1 MTVADEPDRGPRQ
14 PGQGGGHELFLAQVG
29 QETDAQDLNLL
40 ALLYHLQCVIQTTRV
55 LMTRPWATATIRR
68 HLQAEID
75 ELLEDI
81 RISSPSLFQDA

>member
-1 MTVADEPDRGPRQ
+1 MTPQTDL
-14 PGQGGGHELFLAQVG
+14 ELFLAQVG
-29 QETDAQDLNLL
+29 QETDAQDTNRL
-40 ALLYHLQCVIQTTRV
+40 ALPYHLQCVIRATRV

-81 RISSPSLFQDA
+81 RVSSPSLFQDA